1 MRPVGNAHRRALLAL
16 IGCSAILI
24 AGLAGLAGP
33 VLGKKKHRLAQLGP
47 YPSLGSCQVFP
58 PSTAPAGA
66 PGVEDETAWNQDI
79 SAAPVDPGSAA
90 YIAFIN
96 AHGASTLHPDFGSL
110 RIYGIPYAVTAKAK
124 RTRVK
129 FTAFGGEATHG
140 VYHVPLNAPVEG
152 GPKASG
158 DRHVLSIFTPACQ
171 LNELFNAFPRMKGK
185 KRWDA
190 DVGVIWDLN
199 SPALRTEGFT
209 SADAAGLPI
218 FPGLV
223 RYDEAASGAINHAI
237 RMTVDT
243 SQKAYVHPAT
253 HCAGAS
259 SDPAAPPM
267 GLRLRLKADYNVAA
281 ITGPAHAIAVAMQHY
296 GLIVADNGSNW
307 YLSGTSDRR
316 WDDNNLN
323 QIKDIPGS
331 AFEAV
336 KSAAPIHAC

>member
-1 MRPVGNAHRRALLAL
+1 MRPAGKNVRPLALLGLFAC
-16 IGCSAILI
+16 GAIL
-24 AGLAGLAGP
+24 LAGFAGP
-33 VLGKKKHRLAQLGP
+33 VLGKKKHRAAGLGP

-66 PGVEDETAWNQDI
+66 AGVEDETAWNQDI
-79 SAAPVDPGSAA
+79 SAAPLDPSSAA
-90 YIAFIN
+90 YIANIN
-96 AHGASTLHPDFGSL
+96 AHGASTLHPDFGSP
-110 RIYGIPYAVTAKAK
+110 RIYGIPYAVTAKGK
-124 RTRVK
+124 RTRVR
-129 FTAFGGEATHG
+129 FTAYGDESTHG
-140 VYHVPLNAPVEG
+140 IYHVPLNAPVEG
-152 GPKASG
+152 GPKADG

-171 LNELFNAFPRMKGK
+171 LNELFRGFPRKKGK

-190 DVGVIWDLN
+190 DGGVIWDLN
-199 SPALRTEGFT
+199 SPALRPEGLT

-223 RYDEAASGAINHAI
+223 RYDEAAAGAINHAL
-237 RMTVDT
+237 RLTVES
-243 SQKAYVHPAT
+243 SQKAYVHPGT
-253 HCAGAS
+253 HCAGAT

-307 YLSGTSDRR
+307 YVSGTSDRR

-323 QIKDIPGS
+323 QIKDIPGT
-331 AFEAV
+331 AFEV
-336 KSAAPIHAC
+336 IKSAAAVHAC